1 MPFCIK
7 SASSLTCG
15 FIIRKPVP
23 GSKKPIRFSWIKP
36 VAGQKFNSVEISFNP
51 LYSADF

>member
-1 MPFCIK
+1 MPFCII
-7 SASSLTCG
+7 SASFLTCG

-23 GSKKPIRFSWIKP
+23 GSEKPIRFGWIKP
-36 VAGQKFNSVEISFNP
+36 VACLKFNLVEISFNL